1 MGLVAPVPLRT
12 VLREWGRIG
21 ALGFGGPP
29 AHVALLRDLTVERR
43 RWIDQREFEDAFAA
57 CNLLPGPASTQMSIY
72 CAQRVAGRMGAL
84 VGGLA
89 FILPGLIVCLVIAA
103 VALQGTPP
111 AAVDAFGMGAAAAV
125 VAVVAQAGLKLI
137 DPRRGLPYVIA
148 GVLGAALTGPYVV
161 AILLAAGLCE
171 LGRHKL
177 MSVAWPAL
185 IWLAMKVGAL
195 SYGGGYV
202 IIPLM
207 YGDAVE
213 AHGWLDEQAFA
224 NAVAYGQITP
234 GPVTH
239 TVALV
244 GYGAGGLA
252 PALVA
257 TAVAFAPS
265 FAFIMLGARHFGR
278 LRTSPNARAF
288 LDGAGPAAAGAILG
302 AAVPLLTAIDATWQW
317 LVLAAAAVAL
327 LLRVPPLA
335 VLVGG
340 ALAGVATTLF

>member
-1 MGLVAPVPLRT
+1 VA
-12 VLREWGRIG
+12 REWGRIG

-43 RWIDQREFEDAFAA
+43 RWIDPREFEDAFAA
-57 CNLLPGPASTQMSIY
+57 CNLLPGPASTQLSIY
-72 CAQRVAGRMGAL
+72 TAQRVAGRWGAI

-89 FILPGLIVCLVIAA
+89 FILPGLIVCLAIAA
-103 VALQGTPP
+103 VALSKDPP
-111 AAVDAFGMGAAAAV
+111 PAVDAFGMGAAAAV
-125 VAVVAQAGLKLI
+125 VAVVVQAGLKLI

-148 GVLGAALTGPYVV
+148 GALGAALTGPYVV
-161 AILLAAGLCE
+161 VILLVAGLFE
-171 LGRHKL
+171 LSRHKL

-185 IWLAMKVGAL
+185 IWLAAKVGAL

-213 AHGWLDEQAFA
+213 AHGWMSEQAFA

-239 TVALV
+239 TVAFV
-244 GYGAGGLA
+244 GYAAGGLG

-265 FAFIMLGARHFGR
+265 FAFILLGARHFDR
-278 LRTSPNARAF
+278 LRASPNARAF

-302 AAVPLLTAIDATWQW
+302 AAVPLVTAIHATWQW
-317 LVLAAAAVAL
+317 VVLAAAAIAL
-327 LLRVPPLA
+327 LARVPPLA
-335 VLVGG
+335 VLVAG
-340 ALAGVATTLF
+340 AIAGVGTTLV

>member
-1 MGLVAPVPLRT
+1 MASVPLTT

-29 AHVALLRDLTVERR
+29 AHVALLRDLTVDRR
-43 RWIDQREFEDAFAA
+43 AWIDAREFEDAFAA
-57 CNLLPGPASTQMSIY
+57 CNLLPGPASTQMSIF
-72 CAQRVAGRMGAL
+72 CAQRVAGRAGGI

-89 FILPGLIVCLVIAA
+89 FILPGLLVCLVIAA
-103 VALQGTPP
+103 VALQDTPP

-125 VAVVAQAGLKLI
+125 VAVVAQAGIKLI
-137 DPRRGLPYVIA
+137 DPRRGLPYVLA
-148 GVLGAALTGPYVV
+148 GAVGAALAGPYVV
-161 AILLAAGLCE
+161 VILLAAGLFE
-171 LGRHKL
+171 LSRHKL
-177 MSVAWPAL
+177 MTVAWPAL
-185 IWLAMKVGAL
+185 IWLAAKVGAL

-213 AHGWLDEQAFA
+213 AHGWLSEQAFA

-239 TVALV
+239 TIALV

-265 FAFIMLGARHFGR
+265 FVFIALGARHFER
-278 LRTSPNARAF
+278 LRHSENARAF

-317 LVLAAAAVAL
+317 FVLAAAAAAL

-340 ALAGVATTLF
+340 ALAGLVTTLF